1 MNRIAVF
8 VVVSVDE
15 QAECLPLGSREAA
28 GQGLTGETFQLRVE
42 RNWVDND
49 LLVRRRRHH
58 PLAVQTERRPAD

>member
-28 GQGLTGETFQLRVE
+28 GQGLTGETFQLKG
-42 RNWVDND
+42 
-49 LLVRRRRHH
+49 
-58 PLAVQTERRPAD
+58 